1 MDIKSVSVPRNLKSD
16 RLLMKSQSQN
26 KTAPICDENF
36 IQDWMKAA
44 LNCPNGSDKFQQVKS
59 TDVGMSRQKIPS
71 VPA

>member
-1 MDIKSVSVPRNLKSD
+1 
-16 RLLMKSQSQN
+16 MKSQSQN